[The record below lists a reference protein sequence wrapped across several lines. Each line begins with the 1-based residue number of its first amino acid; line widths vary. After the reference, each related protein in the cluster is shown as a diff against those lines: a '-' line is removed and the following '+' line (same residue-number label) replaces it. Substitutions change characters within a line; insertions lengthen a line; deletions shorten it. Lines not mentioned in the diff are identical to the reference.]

1 MTFRVSLPVRF
12 ADCDPAGIAYFPR
25 LLALVDAAVED
36 WTAQALGV
44 DRQRLHAG
52 MRLGL
57 PTVTLETE
65 FLAPARLG
73 DRLAFDVRVTR
84 VGTTSLAL
92 AVSAAI
98 DDRICLE
105 ARLVQVLTHLDTMR
119 PSPWPESWRARICP
133 LSEEISS

>member
-1 MTFRVSLPVRF
+1 MSFYISLPVRF

-36 WTAQALGV
+36 WTADALGI
-44 DRQRLHAG
+44 DRQGLHQG

-73 DRLAFDVRVTR
+73 DTLRFEVEVRRL
-84 VGTTSLAL
+84 GNTSLVL
-92 AVSAAI
+92 TVKAATA
-98 DDRICLE
+98 DRACLD
-105 ARLVQVLTHLDTMR
+105 ARLVQVLTNLDTMR
-119 PSPWPESWRARICP
+119 PTPWPEAWRTRICP